1 MSALQPPIRCREI
14 GASDLDAVA
23 DLLARGF
30 PRRPRR
36 YWSSGLQRQAAR
48 PTPEGYPRYGYL
60 LEQGGNAVGVL
71 LLIYSNRGTP
81 AQPRIWC
88 NLSSWYVE
96 PAFRNYATMLTA
108 IAQRRPDVTYVN
120 ISAARR
126 TWPIIEAQGFRAYCH
141 GLLFSIPV
149 LSAAGQGARVQQVA
163 ADAHAVDGTSSDEAD
178 LLIRHARHGCLS
190 IVVRSKQSSIPL
202 VLQQARIRQGRFAL
216 PAMQL
221 IYCRDIS
228 DYVACAG
235 AVGRFLLLRG
245 RVSVIVDANGPVA
258 GLYGVYTER
267 RGRKYIKGPQPARL
281 GDLSDTELPIYGP

>member
-30 PRRPRR
+30 PRRPRG

-48 PTPEGYPRYGYL
+48 PMPEGYPRYGYL
-60 LEQGGNAVGVL
+60 LEQDGNAVGVL

-108 IAQRRPDVTYVN
+108 VAQRRAEVTYVN

-141 GLLFSIPV
+141 GLFFSVPV

-163 ADAHAVDGTSSDEAD
+163 ADAHAVDGIPSDEAD

-245 RVSVIVDANGPVA
+245 RVSVIVDANGSVA

-281 GDLSDTELPIYGP
+281 GDLSDTELPIYGS